1 MMFQASQKLRTHDEL
16 AVYACFV
23 ATRCRAGRRHRPAG
37 VVSEVEDALQPPGED
52 YDGLSRQVLARVER
66 IETQLADA
74 PANVEWIGGDRD
86 VVVSA
91 DPAGRLAG
99 LWLSP
104 RCTTRY
110 SAVELE
116 DLLNSVLVAAGR
128 TAGPGANF
136 LRDAG

>member
-37 VVSEVEDALQPPGED
+37 VVPGVEDALQPPGED
-52 YDGLSRQVLARVER
+52 YDGLGRQVLARVKR
-66 IETQLADA
+66 IDALLADA
-74 PANVEWIGGDRD
+74 PANVEWIGGERD

-110 SAVELE
+110 GAVELE
-116 DLLNSVLVAAGR
+116 VLLNSVLAAAGA
-128 TAGPGANF
+128 TADPRLNF
-136 LRDAG
+136 LADAG